1 MTSKRLSNK
10 PNVRLAPP
18 YTNTKEERDKIT
30 TEMRA
35 IYKKSANKR
44 EAIKRAGDFSNKS
57 AAWKDNFSQKLIDA
71 FALGFLMEGLD
82 KKDKEV
88 G

>member
-1 MTSKRLSNK
+1 MTNKRLSNK

-35 IYKKSANKR
+35 IYKKSAKKR
-44 EAIKRAGDFSNKS
+44 EAIKRAGT
-57 AAWKDNFSQKLIDA
+57 
-71 FALGFLMEGLD
+71 
-82 KKDKEV
+82 V
-88 G
+88 R